1 MATFTNYQAFFV
13 PVLQALAN
21 GAETSLTELRE
32 RVATAEGFTHEQV
45 AEEYRSGGTKLATQV
60 QFALLGLRHA
70 GLIERVRRAVYRIT
84 AEGEQLLAQKPAR
97 IDDRFLR
104 GYASFVEWQERV
116 KARKEAQPQRLQAGS
131 RDDTIEATPEETM
144 DNAYREMQAILEAEL
159 LDRIR
164 DAEPAF
170 LERLVVHLLTAMGYG
185 GGDAA
190 MARVTG
196 GSSDEGIDGKIK
208 EDALGLDEVYVQAKR
223 YARNNHVGAADVR
236 NFAGALDTAGTNKGV
251 FVATSSF
258 SRSAEDYVARNPK
271 RIVLIDGEELAR
283 LLVQHDVGV
292 RTRDKYE
299 IKGIDE
305 DYFDPEGL

>member
-1 MATFTNYQAFFV
+1 MPEFTNYQALML
-13 PVLQALAN
+13 PVLQALAD
-21 GAETSLTELRE
+21 GTETSLTELRD
-32 RVATAEGFTHEQV
+32 RVAAAEGFTHEQV
-45 AEEYRSGGTKLATQV
+45 AEVYRSGGTKLAVQV

-70 GLIERVRRAVYRIT
+70 GLIERVRRAVYKLT
-84 AEGEQLLAQKPAR
+84 TEGERLLAQRPAR

-104 GYASFVEWQERV
+104 RYASFVDWEERV
-116 KARKEAQPQRLQAGS
+116 SARREAQPQRRQSALGGDALE
-131 RDDTIEATPEETM
+131 TTPEETM
-144 DNAYREMQAILEAEL
+144 DNAYREMQAILEDEL

-196 GSSDEGIDGKIK
+196 GSGDEGIDGKIK

-223 YARNNHVGAADVR
+223 YARDNHVGAADVR

-258 SRSAEDYVARNPK
+258 SRSAKDYVARNPK